1 MWESRPIILK
11 INRRSVYKEGS
22 MPRVVKEEDYVARRN
37 EILDVARQLVYTKG
51 YEQMSIQNIL
61 DALKISKGAFYHYFD
76 SKQALL
82 DGLIER
88 VLDDAEQ
95 VLRPIVEAKDLS
107 AIAKLHQYFGAAN
120 KWKVAQKA
128 FMLDLFRV
136 WHADS
141 NAIMRQKQET
151 ASIKRIGPMLAKIIR
166 QGMAEG
172 VFSTKYPDQF
182 ANIFV
187 GLSRGFEED
196 LFELLLADH
205 PPPDALQ
212 RLESLINAYSD
223 TVERIL
229 GAPPGSL
236 PLSDIEVLK
245 EWLTK

>member
-1 MWESRPIILK
+1 
-11 INRRSVYKEGS
+11 
-22 MPRVVKEEDYVARRN
+22 MPRVVKEEDYAARRK
-37 EILDVARQLVYTKG
+37 EILDVAQQLVYTKG
-51 YEQMSIQNIL
+51 YEQMSVQNIL
-61 DALKISKGAFYHYFD
+61 DALEISKGAFYHYFD

-88 VLDDAEQ
+88 MLDNAEQ
-95 VLRPIVEAKDLS
+95 VLRPIVDAKDLS
-107 AIAKLHQYFGAAN
+107 AIEKMRKYFDTAN

-141 NAIMRQKQET
+141 NAIMRQKQEA
-151 ASIKRIGPMLAKIIR
+151 ASIKRIGPMLAQIIR

-182 ANIFV
+182 ANIFI

-212 RLESLINAYSD
+212 RLEALIDAYSD
-223 TVERIL
+223 TVERVL
-229 GAPPGSL
+229 GVPPGSL
-236 PLSDIEVLK
+236 PLTDIKVLK